1 MALEV
6 PATEGELDG
15 LEVIAG
21 SETEVED
28 GALTLERAVSA
39 YFEKTG
45 SKLAQH
51 ERVAVTRFVSW
62 YGPTRGLLEI
72 SAHEMTLFQ
81 DSVGS
86 NAADLS
92 DRLMPV
98 KAFFAHAKKKT
109 WTPTNLGV
117 HLRVKK
123 SALKKDSNG
132 TEVVPG
138 EDVVEMTP
146 EGFDAAQAELERLK
160 AERPKIQNDLALAMA
175 DKDFRENAPLDAARD
190 SQAMLEAQI
199 RNVEHQIQHAVVV
212 ELRPE
217 EAGGLV
223 HLGSQVGLK
232 NLESERDV
240 TYTLVSPNEVDAAKG
255 RISVAS
261 PMGQALVGRV
271 SGDEVEVAAPSG
283 PIRFRVETVEG

>member
-6 PATEGELDG
+6 PATEDG
-15 LEVIAG
+15 IDDLEVIEG
-21 SETEVED
+21 SETTAIED
-28 GALTLERAVSA
+28 GVLTLERAVSA
-39 YFEKTG
+39 YFENTRT
-45 SKLAQH
+45 KLGQH

-117 HLRVKK
+117 HLRVKR
-123 SALKKDSNG
+123 SAIKGNG
-132 TEVVPG
+132 AAAVPG
-138 EDVVEMTP
+138 EDVIEMTP

-199 RNVEHQIQHAVVV
+199 RNIEHQIRHAVTV

-217 EAGGLV
+217 DSGGMV
-223 HLGSQVGLK
+223 HLGSHIGLK
-232 NLESERDV
+232 NLESKRDV
-240 TYTLVSPNEVDAAKG
+240 VYTLVSPNEVDAAAG

-261 PMGQALVGRV
+261 PMGQALVGRMP
-271 SGDEVEVAAPSG
+271 GDEVEVAAPSG